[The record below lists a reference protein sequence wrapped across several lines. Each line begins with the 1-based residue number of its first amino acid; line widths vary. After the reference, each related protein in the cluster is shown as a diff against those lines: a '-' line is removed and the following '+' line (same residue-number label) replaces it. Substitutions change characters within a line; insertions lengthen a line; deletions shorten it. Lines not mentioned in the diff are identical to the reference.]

1 MRARQSSVD
10 SLSVEQTRLFPVVH
24 IRLSV
29 SLYGQGFY
37 FLEYMA
43 ERLGPDLLC
52 PPVSQRSEPQ
62 YSPFQRFC
70 SIRTYTRSVAAARLL
85 LLFSLLPKYLEMV
98 SIGSLNGSVLLLL
111 LHDCPPTPPCIYTNV
126 GEGIRVAPACSCRP
140 LLSVERKSEKGQGQW
155 GISPE
160 AHCHFLSQREKE
172 ENLLEAKW
180 KKSLRYYS
188 FFFPRLSVLLFAAC
202 IRLSFP
208 PPCVLLVERTK
219 TLTPL
224 PARIIALMIKSR
236 EENGKRIDGRQG
248 VGHVPGCKRCCN

>member
-24 IRLSV
+24 IRLFV

-98 SIGSLNGSVLLLL
+98 SIGSLNGLFSYSSYTTAPVPPPNPTLYIYKCRRGHSGCSRVFLSAVVVRRKEIRKRTGASV
-111 LHDCPPTPPCIYTNV
+111 
-126 GEGIRVAPACSCRP
+126 
-140 LLSVERKSEKGQGQW
+140 Q
-155 GISPE
+155 
-160 AHCHFLSQREKE
+160 AHCHFLSKE
-172 ENLLEAKW
+172 R
-180 KKSLRYYS
+180 KK
-188 FFFPRLSVLLFAAC
+188 
-202 IRLSFP
+202 
-208 PPCVLLVERTK
+208 K
-219 TLTPL
+219 TCW
-224 PARIIALMIKSR
+224 RR
-236 EENGKRIDGRQG
+236 NGTR
-248 VGHVPGCKRCCN
+248 V

>member
-70 SIRTYTRSVAAARLL
+70 SIRTYTRSVAASRLL

-140 LLSVERKSEKGQGQW
+140 SLSVERKSEKGQGQW
-155 GISPE
+155 GISPGPLP
-160 AHCHFLSQREKE
+160 FSLPKRERRKPAGGEME
-172 ENLLEAKW
+172 EESEILF
-180 KKSLRYYS
+180 
-188 FFFPRLSVLLFAAC
+188 FFFPPFVG
-202 IRLSFP
+202 
-208 PPCVLLVERTK
+208 
-219 TLTPL
+219 
-224 PARIIALMIKSR
+224 ALI
-236 EENGKRIDGRQG
+236 
-248 VGHVPGCKRCCN
+248 CCLY